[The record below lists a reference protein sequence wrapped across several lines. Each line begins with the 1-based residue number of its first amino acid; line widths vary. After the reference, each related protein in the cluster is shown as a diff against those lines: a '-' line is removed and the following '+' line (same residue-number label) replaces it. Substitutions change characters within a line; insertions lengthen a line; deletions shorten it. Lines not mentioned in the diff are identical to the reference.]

1 MQENFN
7 DTDEQIESKFFPALF
22 SFFENEISLQLK
34 FVKDAENIY
43 SNFSS
48 RLTGDSKRQEEL
60 RVIKEINNTNNHLYK
75 LLGAYYPEK
84 RENGFAED
92 FKSYITFCNQ
102 ELKQVPEKVTIP
114 EKEERFHIQPTD
126 SVGIKFKKPFKSF
139 FRATS
144 NIPVK
149 IADVFRKEKKGE
161 KVWLHDVPVRGLYS
175 YFFEF
180 QLPYSLIEEYSR
192 LLSSRTQT
200 IDQVWKIDQFIN
212 QQIAIFNKEEISID
226 ELKKLVADR
235 IAPNNFQNIYNEL
248 NKLSEVLQREL
259 KYKLQIQT
267 KEYRFTFDRV
277 GTMEIP
283 FAEFSDTKIQSK
295 SASLHLNYLRI
306 SNGWKNTLYAMLD
319 DFQLD
324 LELYNVVYAGL
335 QQHELLRNSCVTRID
350 NNLVAQISTIEK
362 NLKELKHCIS
372 TSEQFNGEKF
382 ANFLTSEKDKLNVI
396 LTNQV
401 IPEAIEKLYSQNIPY
416 LIERLETKIKTEID
430 KIQPQRIISGSAQ
443 YDRAFK
449 KNELEHFDPK
459 ELVQLE
465 TYPRFISSNKDLK
478 SSVLEKL
485 EAVRTA
491 ISDINSIVTYNLDSA
506 ITYSNDGKPF
516 EEVQNL
522 ALEGM
527 ERSIAKT
534 EEIKNS
540 LIGISTSIVKKL
552 DDTID
557 DLNKELDRLTKNE
570 NILNLRISLA
580 RAKALRHT
588 QNYKQIA
595 IEFVKKYY
603 YKVKAYT
610 LVYWGKA
617 TVLYGQGLKYFGLN
631 EKKVRISAEL
641 ADFLSDTDKAIEQLP
656 YVYQRLY
663 RVEPI
668 DDESFFVGRST
679 ELTALNKA
687 FNNWQLGKYSSTVIT
702 GEKGSG
708 SSTLINFFLKSP
720 ISMPTHRIKA
730 NRTLY
735 KKSDLIDF
743 FNDFMQTNATSFD
756 ELTEQL
762 ISNHSNSLIILE
774 DINYLFLKKVNGFD
788 ALKAYLELISKTGK
802 YIFWI
807 NSCKLYAWQF
817 LNKSLRIESYYRNV
831 LQMSNIDENQI
842 NKIIINRHRVSGYNI
857 HFEES
862 QMVNSQN
869 KYNKLSDLEKQ
880 EYLRKE
886 FFKELNKFSDSN
898 ISIALLYWLRST
910 KKVEKNTIYIGKL
923 SGFDFS
929 FLNNLE
935 KQSIHSLYA
944 MIIHENLGVE
954 EHAIL
959 FNNSIEHSRLDLIV
973 LEDRGIIIKNNEGLY
988 HINQLL
994 FRQVVNLLKNLN
1006 IIH

>member
-1 MQENFN
+1 MQDNFN

-22 SFFENEISLQLK
+22 SFFENEIALQIK

-75 LLGAYYPEK
+75 LLGTYYPEK
-84 RENGFAED
+84 KENGFAED
-92 FKSYITFCNQ
+92 FKSYINFCNQ
-102 ELKQVPEKVTIP
+102 ELKQIPEKISIP
-114 EKEERFHIQPTD
+114 EKEERFHILPAD
-126 SVGIKFKKPFKSF
+126 SAAIKFKKPFKSF
-139 FRATS
+139 FRTVS
-144 NIPVK
+144 NIPIK
-149 IADVFRKEKKGE
+149 IGDIFRSEKKRE
-161 KVWLHDVPVRGLYS
+161 KLWLHDVPVRGLYA
-175 YFFEF
+175 YYFEF
-180 QLPYSLIEEYSR
+180 QLPYSLIEEYTR

-212 QQIAIFNKEEISID
+212 QQIAIFNKEEITID

-235 IAPNNFQNIYNEL
+235 IAPSNFQTIYDEL
-248 NKLSEVLQREL
+248 NQLGELLKREI
-259 KYKLQIQT
+259 KHKLQIQT
-267 KEYRFTFDRV
+267 KEYRYTFDRV

-283 FAEFSDTKIQSK
+283 FSEFSDSKIQSK
-295 SASLHLNYLRI
+295 SSALHLNYLRV
-306 SNGWKNTLYAMLD
+306 SNGWKNTLFAMLD

-324 LELYNVVYAGL
+324 LELYNIVYAGL

-350 NNLVAQISTIEK
+350 NNLVAQISDIEQQLQK
-362 NLKELKHCIS
+362 LKDCI
-372 TSEQFNGEKF
+372 TNCEQYQGDKF
-382 ANFLTSEKDKLNVI
+382 AGFLNSEKEKLNSILTSQI
-396 LTNQV
+396 
-401 IPEAIEKLYSQNIPY
+401 IPDTIEKLYSQNIPY
-416 LIERLETKIKTEID
+416 LIERLETKIKTEVD

-465 TYPRFISSNKDLK
+465 TYPKFVSSNKDLK

-485 EAVRTA
+485 EGIRTA
-491 ISDINSIVTYNLDSA
+491 ISDINSIVAYNLDSA

-516 EEVQNL
+516 NEVQAL

-534 EEIKNS
+534 EEIKNN
-540 LIGISTSIVKKL
+540 LIGISLSIVSKL
-552 DDTID
+552 DQSID
-557 DLNKELDRLTKNE
+557 DLNRELDRLTKNE

-580 RAKALRHT
+580 KAKALRHT
-588 QNYKQIA
+588 QNYKQIVF
-595 IEFVKKYY
+595 EFVKKYFA
-603 YKVKAYT
+603 KSKAFAI
-610 LVYWGKA
+610 VYWGKA
-617 TVLYGQGLKYFGLN
+617 KVLYEQGLKYFGLN

-641 ADFLSDTDKAIEQLP
+641 ADFLSDTDKAIQQLP

-668 DDESFFVGRST
+668 DDDSFFVGRTSELKSLST
-679 ELTALNKA
+679 S
-687 FNNWQLGKYSSTVIT
+687 FNNWQVGKYSSTVIT

-708 SSTLINFFLKSP
+708 SSTLINFFLKNP
-720 ISMPTHRIKA
+720 INIPVHRIKIKQ
-730 NRTLY
+730 TMHQ
-735 KKSDLIDF
+735 KKELIVF
-743 FNDFMQTNATSFD
+743 FNEFMNTNAKTFD

-762 ISNHSNSLIILE
+762 IEKHSNSLIIIE

-788 ALKAYLELISKTGK
+788 ALKSYLELISKTGK
-802 YIFWI
+802 YIYWI

-817 LNKSLRIESYYRNV
+817 LNKSIRIESYYRNV
-831 LQMSNIDENQI
+831 LKMSKIDENQI

-857 HFEES
+857 LFEEGE
-862 QMVNSQN
+862 MVSSQN
-869 KYNKLSDLEKQ
+869 KFNKLNELEKQ
-880 EYLRKE
+880 EYLRKA

-910 KKVEKNTIYIGKL
+910 KKVENNTIYIGKL

-935 KQSIHSLYA
+935 KQSIHTLHA
-944 MIIHENLGVE
+944 MIIHENMGIE
-954 EHAIL
+954 EHAAL
-959 FNNSIEHSRLDLIV
+959 FNHSLEQSRLDLII
-973 LEDRGIIIKNNEGLY
+973 LEDRGIIIKNSEGLY